1 MNERGIDMK
10 ISYLMIKPDG
20 LRYLFEIEQLITTEG
35 FEICGRY
42 SVYNWE
48 EVAKQIY
55 AKSVSEHD
63 EVFEKEF
70 LGHIWL
76 NKYLFG
82 NYAIVILLRYN
93 NLENKQLLEQIM
105 RLKLK
110 IRKRFNA
117 SKNGTFIVALDMNK
131 INLTSDLISSSNLVL
146 QTENGII
153 TFDDN
158 ISQCGKFSSF
168 YFQYVHCPD
177 PIVDEAQN
185 ELTILKRMAVI
196 SEHNLICD
204 EEWNKIKCII
214 ERLGESV

>member
-1 MNERGIDMK
+1 MK
-10 ISYLMIKPDG
+10 ISYLMVKPDG
-20 LRYLFEIEQLITTEG
+20 LRHLLEIEQIITAEG

-42 SVYNWE
+42 SAYNWE

-55 AKSVSEHD
+55 AKSLNEHG

-82 NYAIVILLRYN
+82 NYAIVILLRHT
-93 NLENKQLLEQIM
+93 NLEGKQLLGKIM
-105 RLKLK
+105 QLKLK

-131 INLTSDLISSSNLVL
+131 INLSSDLISSSNLVL
-146 QTENGII
+146 QTENGIM
-153 TFDDN
+153 TFDDS

-185 ELTILKRMAVI
+185 ELGILKRMEVI
-196 SEHNLICD
+196 SEYNLICD
-204 EEWNKIKCII
+204 EEWSKLKCII
-214 ERLGESV
+214 SRLGESL